1 MSDDQPH
8 SSNGS
13 ANKSILDKL
22 VQVFTG
28 EPKNKEELVEVLND
42 AEDRDLIKPETK

>member
-13 ANKSILDKL
+13 SNKSILDKI

-28 EPKNKEELVEVLND
+28 EPRNKEELVDVLND
-42 AEDRDLIKPETK
+42 AEDRELINP